1 LGGFQFL
8 NLNQEGPKQDAM
20 HTRSPSLPP
29 GFMNNSQDYGQ
40 NFNMQQGQYHTQK
53 SHLPSLQR
61 HNSTGGAQ
69 HFVVN
74 ERGEIVGHATPVMH
88 QGSIGGYIQGV
99 NCYGGPQNFHVLP
112 QHPAFLNEGV
122 QMQPMTTMPQGDRML
137 HQRHH
142 TEPNLMRHSDTSDD
156 LDQAL
161 LGENIEGLEETDA
174 GSRSS
179 SRGGVEEVNSS
190 YASTLM
196 KAPSCD
202 ATTSLKPSP
211 QLYTAGAALTK
222 SRPKLIYNIKFKRS
236 QRNFVLSERITRDIK
251 IGTYVKVEADRGEDL
266 GIVFGVVP
274 IEKFRPKPSA
284 GEGDESSQSNSIGN
298 LKRIMRVATND
309 EISLLEVKN
318 EEEEELLK
326 ICRTKAHQRGLPM
339 TVVDA
344 EYQFDRHKL
353 TFFFEAEGRIDFRE
367 LVRDLFSMYKTRI
380 WMQQLDKSGAI
391 IKED

>member
-8 NLNQEGPKQDAM
+8 NLNQEGPSYKQNNL
-20 HTRSPSLPP
+20 HNRSPSLPP
-29 GFMNNSQDYGQ
+29 GLVNGSQDFSH
-40 NFNMQQGQYHTQK
+40 NFNMQQGPYHAQK
-53 SHLPSLQR
+53 LQPQMPCLQR
-61 HNSTGGAQ
+61 HNSTGAQ
-69 HFVVN
+69 HYVVN
-74 ERGEIVGHATPVMH
+74 ERGEIVGHATSMLH
-88 QGSIGGYIQGV
+88 QGSNGGYVQGI
-99 NCYGGPQNFHVLP
+99 NYYGGPQSFRVLP
-112 QHPAFLNEGV
+112 QHPGFHNDGMQGPSQGV
-122 QMQPMTTMPQGDRML
+122 GSTGMM

-142 TEPNLMRHSDTSDD
+142 TEPNLLRHSEVSDD
-156 LDQAL
+156 FDQAL
-161 LGENIEGLEETDA
+161 VGENIEDIEDTDA

-179 SRGGVEEVNSS
+179 SRAGVVEEKTFS

-196 KAPSCD
+196 KTPD
-202 ATTSLKPSP
+202 AAANVKASA
-211 QLYTAGAALTK
+211 QLFTAGAALTK
-222 SRPKLIYNIKFKRS
+222 SRPKLVYNIKFKRS
-236 QRNFVLSERITRDIK
+236 QRNFILSERITRDIK

-274 IEKFRPKPSA
+274 IEKFRPKQSS
-284 GEGDESSQSNSIGN
+284 GEDEASQPGNISS

-318 EEEEELLK
+318 DDEEELLK

-367 LVRDLFSMYKTRI
+367 LVRDLFSMFKTR
-380 WMQQLDKSGAI
+380 
-391 IKED
+391 